1 MKGQIILPS
10 KLMISALSFVIL
22 TVTII
27 GTLVHFQQYQV
38 TYQSRVEY
46 RQNIDLLENLISS
59 KCLTF
64 QENGRV
70 WRGVLDKSRLDSLSS
85 NSLASCVQFPTSK
98 SFYVE
103 IQDENNDK
111 WTFGTQPS
119 LTIEFEQLFYPVV
132 VKDSSSQLAARMV
145 VTTYG

>member
-1 MKGQIILPS
+1 MKGQMLLPS

-38 TYQSRVEY
+38 TYQSRVDF

-59 KCLTF
+59 KCIAY

-70 WRGVLDKSRLDSLSS
+70 WRGVLDKNKLDGLTSLSQ
-85 NSLASCVQFPTSK
+85 CIQFSPK

-103 IQDENNDK
+103 IQDEKDPL
-111 WTFGTQPS
+111 WTFGTKPPE
-119 LTIEFEQLFYPVV
+119 LTSFEQLFYPVV
-132 VKDSSSQLAARMV
+132 VK
-145 VTTYG
+145 